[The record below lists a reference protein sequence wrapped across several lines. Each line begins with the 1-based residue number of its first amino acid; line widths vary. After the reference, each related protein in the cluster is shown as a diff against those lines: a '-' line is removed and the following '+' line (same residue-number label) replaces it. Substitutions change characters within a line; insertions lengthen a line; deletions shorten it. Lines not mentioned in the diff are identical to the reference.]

1 MKYILIFLLGL
12 ITYQVSAQT
21 KIIGSTTTAGG
32 DLQGT
37 YPNPTIKSN
46 IVNRANL
53 TPTLRDSLL
62 RFRKDTSIV
71 VDEGTTNFSS
81 LSR

>member
-1 MKYILIFLLGL
+1 MRILFILSLAL
-12 ITYQVSAQT
+12 ITLQVNAQ

>member
-1 MKYILIFLLGL
+1 MKYIFIFLLGL
-12 ITYQVSAQT
+12 ITFQVNAQ

-37 YPNPTIKSN
+37 YPNPIVKSN
-46 IVNRANL
+46 TINRANL

>member
-1 MKYILIFLLGL
+1 MRLLFILLLAL
-12 ITYQVSAQT
+12 ITLQVNAQ

-32 DLQGT
+32 DLQGQ
-37 YPNPTIKSN
+37 YPNPTVKSN
-46 IVNRANL
+46 IINRANL